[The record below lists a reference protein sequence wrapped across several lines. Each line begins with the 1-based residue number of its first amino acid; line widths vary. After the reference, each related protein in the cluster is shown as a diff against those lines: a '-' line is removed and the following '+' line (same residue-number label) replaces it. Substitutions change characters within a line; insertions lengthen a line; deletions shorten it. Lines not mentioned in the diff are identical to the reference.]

1 MSAKG
6 RDSSSSNLLFS
17 SNNKQKASMADR
29 IIHHHHIH
37 IHHNTLSAPFL
48 AEDDLL
54 ADDLDDLIA
63 EVNDSDPSL
72 KEFSSKKYK

>member
-1 MSAKG
+1 
-6 RDSSSSNLLFS
+6 
-17 SNNKQKASMADR
+17 MADR